1 MKKYIYICLLY
12 LIGYQAQ
19 AQTYN
24 YTDLGVLFSQDN
36 NTGTARATGLNG
48 AVGAV
53 GGDLSSLNINP
64 AGIAVYN
71 QNEFNITLGSYN
83 HNNST
88 NYYNSAINNQS
99 TTFNTDQVGAVFVFR
114 DAITTNDWSK
124 VSFAIN
130 YQKTANFHTRNAF
143 FGNSEFASF
152 IKHPNHP
159 DYNEDPN
166 LDNSPDF
173 DNAISQ
179 DFYNYIDGKASK
191 INLALAGQYG
201 HNFYAGFSINIHH
214 IDFSQSTTLNELSTD
229 NNNNTLDVLA
239 TEDLNESA
247 DGFSIN
253 LGFIY
258 KPIQSVRLGL
268 AYQSPTWY
276 RFAENFSS
284 KELIAS
290 IPSENIDA
298 ADPFIDSS
306 YLEYQLRTP
315 GKLTASGALV
325 IGKMGF
331 INLDYRY
338 DVYNSLNLNGSNS
351 FRNDNQYY
359 TNVLQNTNNVN
370 IGGELRLQNISLR
383 GGFGYQE
390 SPYKTNLNPR
400 DTDVLKL
407 GDQYSGSLGAG
418 IRFGASR
425 LDIAYRKTMQ
435 DNEYDFNDAN
445 QQFQYIQSGT
455 IDNNNSRIIATYTYS
470 F

>member
-1 MKKYIYICLLY
+1 MKKHIYICLLC

-24 YTDLGVLFSQDN
+24 YTDLGILFSQDN
-36 NTGTARATGLNG
+36 NTGTSRATGLNG

-53 GGDLSSLNINP
+53 GGDLSSININP

-71 QNEFNITLGSYN
+71 NNEITFTLGSY
-83 HNNST
+83 HYNNST
-88 NYYNSAINNQS
+88 DYYNTVMNNQS

-124 VSFAIN
+124 VSFAVN
-130 YQKTANFHTRNAF
+130 YQKTANFHTRNSF
-143 FGNSEFASF
+143 YGNSGFASF

-166 LDNSPDF
+166 LDNSPDY
-173 DNAISQ
+173 DNAVSQ

-201 HNFYAGFSINIHH
+201 HNFYAGFSLNIHH
-214 IDFSQSTTLNELSTD
+214 IDFTQSTTLNELSTD
-229 NNNNTLDVLA
+229 NNDNTLDVLA
-239 TEDLNESA
+239 TENLTENA

-258 KPIQSVRLGL
+258 KPTNSTRLGL
-268 AYQSPTWY
+268 AYESPTWY
-276 RFAENFSS
+276 RFSEDFSTQ
-284 KELIAS
+284 ELIAS

-298 ADPFIDSS
+298 ADPYINSS
-306 YLEYQLRTP
+306 YLEYQLMTP
-315 GKLTASGALV
+315 SKLTASGAVV
-325 IGKMGF
+325 IGKSGF
-331 INLDYRY
+331 INVDYRY
-338 DVYNSLNLNGSNS
+338 AVYDNLNLNGNGG
-351 FRNDNQYY
+351 FRDDNQFY
-359 TNVLQNTNNVN
+359 TDVIQNTHNVN
-370 IGGELRLQNISLR
+370 IGGEFRLQNLSLR
-383 GGFGYQE
+383 GGVGYEQ
-390 SPYKTNLNPR
+390 SPYKSNLNPR
-400 DTDVLKL
+400 DTDILKL
-407 GDQYSGSLGAG
+407 GDLYSGSLGAG
-418 IRFGASR
+418 IRFGASK